1 MKKSTNVLFKIVDY
15 TLDDD
20 APDGDIG
27 INDKNDDESH
37 NFDNN
42 ENVDG
47 NHLNDNNDDEY
58 DCSLIM
64 MKIIRQ

>member
-1 MKKSTNVLFKIVDY
+1 MEKSTNILFKIVDY
-15 TLDDD
+15 TLHDDT
-20 APDGDIG
+20 PDGDNG

-47 NHLNDNNDDEY
+47 NHLYDNNDDEY
-58 DCSLIM
+58 DSSLIM
-64 MKIIRQ
+64 IKIIRQ